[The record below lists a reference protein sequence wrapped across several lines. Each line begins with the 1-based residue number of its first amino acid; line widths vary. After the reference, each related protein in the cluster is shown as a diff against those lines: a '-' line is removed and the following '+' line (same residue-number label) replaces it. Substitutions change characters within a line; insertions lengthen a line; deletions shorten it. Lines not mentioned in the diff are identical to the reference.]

1 MGCGKKEKPSG
12 KKAFVSKLEIL
23 RPVLGGAQGRR
34 HLRFPLQGVVLV
46 FFTGV
51 PLGLLA
57 QGAYHFPFLPAVVLA
72 VGTAG
77 LDIPPKEGLL
87 FLFAEPSH
95 RRPFLSLATGLDI
108 TPAVGTSRR
117 RLKPPDWPEVPT
129 SRPAFAFSAAMIPYT
144 CGGHV
149 AQAAFQPPSWA
160 GILPWP
166 PAPQFS
172 AAIIPHLFGMVQ
184 EGHRVPSWH
193 LSGNVP
199 QIPGMPGTSVAGKV
213 LPPQWRQ

>member
-108 TPAVGTSRR
+108 TPAVGTLRR
-117 RLKPPDWPEVPT
+117 RPKPPDWPEVPT
-129 SRPAFAFSAAMIPYT
+129 SWPGFA
-144 CGGHV
+144 
-149 AQAAFQPPSWA
+149 
-160 GILPWP
+160 
-166 PAPQFS
+166 FS

-199 QIPGMPGTSVAGKV
+199 QIPGMPGTSAAGKA
-213 LPPQWRQ
+213 LLLRWRR

>member
-149 AQAAFQPPSWA
+149 AQAAEAARLAGGSHLAARVRIFCGNYTVRLRWARYAGGRSRQTGRRFPPRGPRSHF
-160 GILPWP
+160 L
-166 PAPQFS
+166 
-172 AAIIPHLFGMVQ
+172 
-184 EGHRVPSWH
+184 
-193 LSGNVP
+193 
-199 QIPGMPGTSVAGKV
+199 
-213 LPPQWRQ
+213 RQ